1 MDWTYF
7 YAEGMPFVKAYSW
20 PHFAYLAACALLIAL
35 TVIFRKKLY
44 AHRKGVAIAAAV
56 ISIFQQVVLLY
67 GWNFAIAANYWEDGL
82 PLHMCRVACIS
93 GVIFLFGKNHKVM
106 DIMFSFG
113 IFAMVSLFYPSGVY
127 HFLHISGISYMINHI
142 LTVLIVL
149 FAALCYDWRPSWKG
163 FLRSVVAFTVFMPCA
178 MIANAIIPKANYFY
192 LTDRP
197 FGFLMPIPL
206 YIYAPFI
213 YFFVI
218 ACFALIHFIVIELL
232 KRFVKTKEKQELLV

>member
-1 MDWTYF
+1 MNLEYF

-20 PHFAYLAACALLIAL
+20 PHLAYLAVCALLIFL
-35 TVIFRKKLY
+35 TVYYRKVLFK
-44 AHRKGVAIAAAV
+44 HRERIAIIAEC
-56 ISIFQQVVLLY
+56 ISIFQQVFLLY
-67 GWNFAIAANYWEDGL
+67 GWSFMVAANYWEDGL
-82 PLHMCRVACIS
+82 PLHMCRVACIC
-93 GVIFLFGKNHKVM
+93 GVIFLFNKNHKVM

-113 IFAMVSLFYPSGVY
+113 IFALVSLFYPAGVY

-163 FLRSVVAFTVFMPCA
+163 FWRSVIAFSIFMPLT
-178 MIANAIIPKANYFY
+178 MTANAIIPKANYFY

-197 FGFLMPIPL
+197 FAFLMPIPL

-218 ACFALIHFIVIELL
+218 GCFALIHFIMIELI
-232 KRFVKTKEKQELLV
+232 KRFVKTDRKQEVLA